1 MDKRFYRFAVFII
14 ALGTVAI
21 AVAYLL
27 TQPTSVPF
35 EPISPDTPTPSP
47 LPTFTPRPTATPII
61 PPSQNQIPG
70 DKHFFYGDWEQA
82 IQSYQDTINTTENS
96 EIRSK
101 ALLGLGKTYY
111 EQNNYQRSLESLRNL
126 ITTYPDSSYIAEA
139 QFALAE
145 TYSAL
150 ERRIEAAEAYAA
162 YLDHQPGVIDAYIQE
177 KRGDALQAAGQHV
190 AAVEAYRAAIAS
202 SGLDSAA
209 GLKLKIGQS
218 YQSLEDHQSA
228 RVIFQEVYDQTN
240 NDYTK
245 ARADYLLGQTYDA
258 LKMPQEAQEAYL
270 DAVSQFPL
278 SYDSYRAL
286 VKLVERGSPVDE
298 LDRGLVDY
306 FAGQYSRAIEA
317 FDRYLADPE
326 SRDRGTALYYKGFS
340 LYKTGNYQAALT
352 PWEAIIDNYPEHD
365 YMDEAWEFT
374 AYTQWFYLGQHPQ
387 AVQTLLE
394 FVEDNP
400 YHNRAPEFLF
410 DAARVSE
417 YDGNLEQAANLW
429 NRVFADY
436 PTSSYANQSLF
447 RKGLAHVR
455 QTSHTKALASFQRLQ
470 QTAKNAEEESQA
482 HLWIGKTH
490 RLAGDEDAARAA
502 WQMAVNADPTGY
514 YSERARELLQDREP
528 FQPPQDYDF
537 GYDIE
542 EEKRKA
548 ENWMR
553 ETFSIPP
560 ETNLSSLGPLSE
572 DPRLKRGTELWNLG
586 QYEAARAE
594 FEHLRKEVD
603 FDPVSSYRLANYLR
617 ELGLYRSAI
626 YAARQVLNNAGM
638 SDAETL
644 DAPAYFNH
652 IRFGNYYSELVLD
665 ASQNYDFHPLFLL
678 SVMRQESLF
687 EGFVRS
693 SAGARG
699 LMQIIPSTGAD
710 IANNASWPAEFSPD
724 DLYRPKV
731 SINFG
736 AAYLNSQRN
745 YFDGNLYAAL
755 AAYNG
760 GPGNA
765 ALWLEA
771 SGGDYDLFLESIRFR
786 ESREYIKGI
795 AEIFSIYRRLYQRS
809 P

>member
-1 MDKRFYRFAVFII
+1 MDKRFYRFTVFIV

-27 TQPTSVPF
+27 TQPSS
-35 EPISPDTPTPSP
+35 EPLQPVLPDTPTSSP

-82 IQSYQDTINTTENS
+82 LQDYQNTFNTSENLETQSN
-96 EIRSK
+96 

-111 EQNNYQRSLESLRNL
+111 QQKNYQRSLESLRNL
-126 ITTYPDSSYIAEA
+126 ITTYPESTYIAEA

-150 ERRIEAAEAYAA
+150 ERHIEAAEAYAA
-162 YLDHQPGVIDAYIQE
+162 YLDHRPGVINAYIQE

-190 AAVEAYRAAIAS
+190 PAIESYRAAIAS
-202 SGLDSAA
+202 PSLDPAA
-209 GLKLKIGQS
+209 GLKLKIGHS
-218 YQSLEDHQSA
+218 YQSLEDYQSA
-228 RVIFQEVYDQTN
+228 QVIFQEVYNQTS

-245 ARADYLLGQTYDA
+245 ARADFLLGQTYDSMD
-258 LKMPQEAQEAYL
+258 KPQEAQEAYL
-270 DAVSQFPL
+270 DAVSNFPL
-278 SYDSYRAL
+278 SYDSYLAL
-286 VKLVERGSPVDE
+286 VNLVERGYPVNE

-306 FAGQYSRAIEA
+306 FAGQYSRSIEA

-326 SRDRGTALYYKGFS
+326 SQDRGTALYYKGRSF
-340 LYKTGNYQAALT
+340 YRTGNYQAALA
-352 PWEAIIDNYPEHD
+352 PWAAIIDNYPEHD

-374 AYTQWFYLGQHPQ
+374 AYTQWYYLGQHPQ

-400 YHNRAPEFLF
+400 YHNRAPEFIY

-417 YDGNLEQAANLW
+417 YDGNLEQAANHW
-429 NRVFADY
+429 NRVFSDY
-436 PTSSYANQSLF
+436 PTSSYANPSLF
-447 RKGLAHVR
+447 RKGLIHVR
-455 QTSHTKALASFQRLQ
+455 QSAHSKALASFQRYQ
-470 QTAKNAEEESQA
+470 QAAKNAEEESQA
-482 HLWIGKTH
+482 YLWTGKTH
-490 RLAGDEDAARAA
+490 RLAGDEDAAMAA
-502 WQMAVNADPTGY
+502 WRKAVNADPTGY

-537 GYDIE
+537 GYDVE
-542 EEKRKA
+542 EEKTKA

-553 ETFSIPP
+553 DTFSIPP

-572 DPRLKRGTELWNLG
+572 DPRLKRGTELWKLG
-586 QYEAARAE
+586 KYEAARTE

-617 ELGLYRSAI
+617 DLGLYRSAI

-665 ASQNYDFHPLFLL
+665 ASQQFGFHPLFLT

-699 LMQIIPSTGAD
+699 LMQIIPSTGAG

-745 YFDGNLYAAL
+745 NFDGNLYAAL

-760 GPGNA
+760 GPRNA
-765 ALWLEA
+765 AIWLET

-786 ESREYIKGI
+786 ESKEYIKGI